1 MTAQAGVVYCQ
12 IMTGRPT
19 FLLLFGVFYLLV
31 VPAFADYTLILKNG
45 RRITVQSY
53 REEGGTIKF
62 QGLGGEIGIE
72 KNQIQAIR
80 KGGEVDPSA
89 LDVSQPAPP
98 TSVAAKEPAEEEK
111 KSTPPIAT
119 GKLPA
124 TEESAAEQKAKEE
137 KQYQTRIRE
146 LTERLKEL
154 RDRYSVE
161 TRGNRGSDPAFF
173 TSEEAFRG
181 HQEDLLSRLRD
192 AQYRAQGLETGGNAG
207 SPPFSLDAPPAYTEK
222 QKELSDLRN
231 QINQLESQRQSLI
244 DEMRQKGF
252 DTGSLFLE

>member
-12 IMTGRPT
+12 IMTGRST
-19 FLLLFGVFYLLV
+19 FLLFFGVFYSLV

-72 KNQIQAIR
+72 KDQIQAIR

-98 TSVAAKEPAEEEK
+98 ISVAAKEPAEEEK
-111 KSTPPIAT
+111 KSTPPMT
-119 GKLPA
+119 EGKLPG
-124 TEESAAEQKAKEE
+124 TKTNPAEQKAKEE
-137 KQYQTRIRE
+137 KAYQERIKE
-146 LTERLKEL
+146 LTEQIKKL
-154 RDRYSVE
+154 RDRYALE
-161 TRGNRGSDPAFF
+161 TRGTTGPEPTVPMTDREIQARTDDFI
-173 TSEEAFRG
+173 
-181 HQEDLLSRLRD
+181 SRLRD